1 MEECRKLLGVFPR
14 SDVLPRPKTR
24 TEEGDF
30 LYEPDAWA
38 EALRLSLPQNAEGT
52 DASAEGIDLARGSAA
67 ATSAGAEGIDLA
79 RGSAAAKSAGVAA
92 TWRADL
98 PLQNPL
104 ALKAG
109 TRRADLPLQ
118 NPLAMKAATSR
129 ADLPLQNPQA
139 LQASSS
145 RTLARNA
152 VRISKCLAIQISWR
166 SWI

>member
-30 LYEPDAWA
+30 LYEHDAWA

-79 RGSAAAKSAGVAA
+79 RGSAAAKSAGAEGS
-92 TWRADL
+92 D
-98 PLQNPL
+98 
-104 ALKAG
+104 
-109 TRRADLPLQ
+109 
-118 NPLAMKAATSR
+118 
-129 ADLPLQNPQA
+129 
-139 LQASSS
+139 
-145 RTLARNA
+145 LARGPA
-152 VRISKCLAIQISWR
+152 AAKIRWR
-166 SWI
+166 